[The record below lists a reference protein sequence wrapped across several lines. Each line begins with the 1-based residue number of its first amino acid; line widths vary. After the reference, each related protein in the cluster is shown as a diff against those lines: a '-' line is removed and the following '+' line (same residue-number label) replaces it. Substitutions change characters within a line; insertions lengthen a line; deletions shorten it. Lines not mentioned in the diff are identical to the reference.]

1 MDKLYESE
9 KQAFLEEYQCK
20 YRGLNIFLI
29 LATVLLAGYCTI
41 GAIAMISDGIA
52 SVETVQHMPGSGL
65 TGIGRITFVPAFD
78 WFSLIF
84 ALLTGSLLTYG
95 INAFRTRIVMYP
107 VSAIKS
113 DDYTVFRE
121 IVTDKDTQR
130 AGENRKRKAYFVS
143 TRLHT
148 NVPAVSGR
156 NWNAIALG
164 DVVCIIET
172 RRMCYA
178 MKF

>member
-9 KQAFLEEYQCK
+9 KQAFLEEYQRK
-20 YRGLNIFLI
+20 YSGLNKFLI
-29 LATVLLAGYCTI
+29 LATVLVAGYCMI

-52 SVETVQHMPGSGL
+52 SVE
-65 TGIGRITFVPAFD
+65 IAFD

-95 INAFRTRIVMYP
+95 INAFRTRIVMDP
-107 VSAIKS
+107 VSAIKN

-143 TRLHT
+143 TGLHP

-156 NWNAIALG
+156 NWNSIALG
-164 DVVCIIET
+164 DVVCIIKT